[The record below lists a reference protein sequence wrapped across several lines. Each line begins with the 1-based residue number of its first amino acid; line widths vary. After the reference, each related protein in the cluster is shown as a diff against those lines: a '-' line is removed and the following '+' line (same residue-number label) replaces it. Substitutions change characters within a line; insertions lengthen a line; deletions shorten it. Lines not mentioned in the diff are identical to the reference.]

1 MLQFPPP
8 VEKTIIFGR
17 TATICIWWE
26 LKILQKTSVHSH
38 TLNIEHRTLTSL
50 IIWRRLFTQ
59 LFAPNVKLFPLLQFH
74 RLTNGYHWKPLNW
87 IEYNCTD
94 KNHWPLQKI
103 ITLVGVLMELS
114 DPTTNKLTILKNV
127 NESCS
132 GLLVSPGGSAIIS
145 PHNLTF
151 TTNSPEQVVVN
162 IWAILLIIF
171 LCPFS
176 TWSAW

>member
-1 MLQFPPP
+1 MRIENTSKNFFCSFSYSEYWAPNFDKFDYM
-8 VEKTIIFGR
+8 EKTFYTAICSQRQIISIV
-17 TATICIWWE
+17 TIPSFDQWLP
-26 LKILQKTSVHSH
+26 LKT
-38 TLNIEHRTLTSL
+38 
-50 IIWRRLFTQ
+50 
-59 LFAPNVKLFPLLQFH
+59 
-74 RLTNGYHWKPLNW
+74 

-94 KNHWPLQKI
+94 KNHWPFQKI

-114 DPTTNKLTILKNV
+114 DQTTNSLTILKNV

-162 IWAILLIIF
+162 I
-171 LCPFS
+171 
-176 TWSAW
+176 